1 MEKLENA
8 VVDLIG
14 AIKDTEEYRK
24 YVEQKEGLKQFPE
37 FKTQIDEYRRRNF
50 AMQMENSP
58 AFEKIEQF
66 EREYEGFR
74 EDRRVSDFLAA
85 ELAFCR
91 MMQKMEL
98 RIIDSLDFE

>member
-37 FKTQIDEYRRRNF
+37 LKAQIDEYRRRNF
-50 AMQMENSP
+50 AMQMEKS
-58 AFEKIEQF
+58 AVFEKIEQF

-85 ELAFCR
+85 ELVFCR

>member
-37 FKTQIDEYRRRNF
+37 LKTQIDEYRRRNF

-58 AFEKIEQF
+58 AFEKI

>member
-1 MEKLENA
+1 MKELENA

-24 YVEQKEGLKQFPE
+24 YVELKEGLKQFPE
-37 FKTQIDEYRRRNF
+37 LKAQIDEYRRRNF

-58 AFEKIEQF
+58 AFEKIERF
-66 EREYEGFR
+66 EREYEDFR

>member
-1 MEKLENA
+1 MKELENA

-37 FKTQIDEYRRRNF
+37 LKAQIDEYRRRNF
-50 AMQMENSP
+50 AMQMEHSP

-66 EREYEGFR
+66 ERE
-74 EDRRVSDFLAA
+74 
-85 ELAFCR
+85 
-91 MMQKMEL
+91 
-98 RIIDSLDFE
+98 

>member
-37 FKTQIDEYRRRNF
+37 LKTQIDEYRRRNF

>member
-1 MEKLENA
+1 MKELENA

-24 YVEQKEGLKQFPE
+24 YAELKEGLKQFPE
-37 FKTQIDEYRRRNF
+37 LKAQIDEYRRRNF

-58 AFEKIEQF
+58 AFEKIERF
-66 EREYEGFR
+66 EREYEDFR
-74 EDRRVSDFLAA
+74 EDCRVSDFLAA